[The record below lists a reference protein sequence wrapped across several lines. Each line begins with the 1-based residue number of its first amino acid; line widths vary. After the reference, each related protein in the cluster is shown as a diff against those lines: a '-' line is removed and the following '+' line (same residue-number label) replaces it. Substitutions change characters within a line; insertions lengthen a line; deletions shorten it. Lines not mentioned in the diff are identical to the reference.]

1 MYEKSGEPKG
11 SGTSH
16 TKYQVPNTGYSSRGF
31 SVLEVIVWIGMFV
44 MAMAAVASA
53 LLSFYR
59 ASGYAMQEA
68 GAVTSAQH
76 GIDTM
81 TRTIREAAYAS
92 NGAYPIVSFAAND
105 MIFYADVDSDSAIER
120 VHYYVQGTSLYEG
133 ILNPTGD
140 PPVYTGTEVVTVI
153 AENVRNISQSLNAFT
168 YYDASG
174 IVITNYSNTS
184 GLRFVTANIAVDADT
199 NRPPA
204 SVTIRSSAA
213 MRNLVG
219 K

>member
-1 MYEKSGEPKG
+1 
-11 SGTSH
+11 
-16 TKYQVPNTGYSSRGF
+16 
-31 SVLEVIVWIGMFV
+31 

-53 LLSFYR
+53 LLAFYR
-59 ASGYAMQEA
+59 ASSFALQEA

-81 TRTIREAAYAS
+81 TRTIREVAFAS
-92 NGAYPIVSFAAND
+92 NGAYPVVSLAAND
-105 MIFYADVDSDSAIER
+105 VVFYADVDSDSAIER

-140 PPVYTGTEVVTVI
+140 PPVYTGTEVATVI
-153 AENVRNISQSLNAFT
+153 AEDVRNISQSLNAFT

-174 IVITNYSNTS
+174 IAITDYANVPAV
-184 GLRFVTANIAVDADT
+184 RFVTANIAVDSDT
-199 NRPPA
+199 NRPPTA
-204 SVTIRSSAA
+204 VTIRSSAA